1 MVDVDTPEKDAD
13 DLKDEANLLMQ
24 TGRREEAK
32 AILRALVER
41 NPPSEEL
48 YEDVIYNYLLGE
60 AYPEAKELA
69 RRFEREFG
77 APPTPELSLR
87 EIEKQERRLWDTQ
100 TRHAA
105 GGSRVFRRLSL
116 MERGDL
122 PRHLPWASMVWQ
134 EVRVEPDAIVLR
146 GRLRTHRLGWGQ
158 VRRASLTKDEAYYA
172 TNFRYVEKLIV
183 LETVGGE
190 KYKIDVT
197 TMVPEFGGA
206 IELERAVRDHLTLE
220 EGPLRKL
227 DLADDWFLTFF
238 LLAVIALVLVL
249 FVLYLLGVL

>member
-1 MVDVDTPEKDAD
+1 VLVVDTPEKDAD
-13 DLKDEANLLMQ
+13 ELKAEANLLMQ

-32 AILRALVER
+32 AILRALVEG
-41 NPPSEEL
+41 NPPSEDL

-77 APPTPELSLR
+77 APPTPELSLQ
-87 EIEKQERRLWDTQ
+87 EIEKQERRLWDTR
-100 TRHAA
+100 TRHGA

-122 PRHLPWASMVWQ
+122 PRYLPWSSVVWQ

-158 VRRASLTKDEAYYA
+158 VRRASLTKDEAYYMS
-172 TNFRYVEKLIV
+172 NFRYVQKLIV
-183 LETVGGE
+183 LESVEGE
-190 KYKIDVT
+190 TYKIDVT

-206 IELERAVRDHLTLE
+206 TELEGAIRDHLTLE
-220 EGPLRKL
+220 EGPLRKRNE
-227 DLADDWFLTFF
+227 ADDWLSGF
-238 LLAVIALVLVL
+238 LLLVGIIVL
-249 FVLYLLGVL
+249 CIIVLYLLGVS